1 MEYKKTNEVYIADQF
16 NRDTLSCCADAA
28 IATSISASKGITLPN
43 SYDYAGISQAL
54 TCNTTAINSI
64 GITDSCVKIDDWHNS
79 ISTLNEKIQELQKK
93 IEYFERRQ
101 TVTSNLRSALRTL
114 KYEREVE

>member
-43 SYDYAGISQAL
+43 SYDYAGIS
-54 TCNTTAINSI
+54 
-64 GITDSCVKIDDWHNS
+64 
-79 ISTLNEKIQELQKK
+79 
-93 IEYFERRQ
+93 
-101 TVTSNLRSALRTL
+101 
-114 KYEREVE
+114 